1 MRTFEFHD
9 INEMGNPEMFID
21 NKAHPRFSYEL
32 RLLEGTN
39 KTLIANFHKVCE
51 WIEENCP
58 HLNGKFECRDNFF
71 YKIHLIIENGKAY
84 LCTGSHSYGYELY
97 LSKTETATYTQGS
110 CQDKPYGFKDIF
122 FYKNDRLEEFLS
134 QWGSIKRQI
143 ILKNDA
149 QSRVY
154 SEDFVA

>member
-1 MRTFEFHD
+1 MRSFEFHD

-21 NKAHPRFSYEL
+21 KKAHPRFSREL
-32 RLLEGTN
+32 GLLARTN

-58 HLNGKFECRDNFF
+58 NLNGKFECRHNPF

-84 LCTGSHSYGYELY
+84 LCTGTHSYGYEFC
-97 LSKTETATYTQGS
+97 LSKTETATYSQGS
-110 CQDKPYGFKDIF
+110 CQGKPYGFKDTF
-122 FYKNDRLEEFLS
+122 FYRNDRLEEFLS
-134 QWGSIKRQI
+134 QWESIKREI
-143 ILKNDA
+143 ILKNNM

-154 SEDFVA
+154 SENFVA

>member
-1 MRTFEFHD
+1 MKTFNFQD
-9 INEMGNPEMFID
+9 INKGFGW
-21 NKAHPRFSYEL
+21 EL
-32 RLLEGTN
+32 GLLKRTN

-58 HLNGKFECRDNFF
+58 HLNGEFVCRHNPF

-84 LCTGSHSYGYELY
+84 LCTGSHSVGYELY
-97 LSKTETATYTQGS
+97 LSKTETATYSQGS
-110 CQDKPYGFKDIF
+110 CQGNPYGFKDIF
-122 FYKNDRLEEFLS
+122 FYRNDRLEEFLS

-143 ILKNDA
+143 ILKNEM
-149 QSRVY
+149 QNKVY